1 MSNTGSPSFPTS
13 SLYSGSFPSFPT
25 FNFSVTIPTSITID
39 GIPIPVPPPLAGYA
53 LFSVKLPDIF
63 QIPQWA
69 LSVIT
74 YGILWIFGWLGAIAE
89 YIAKAF
95 DYYTI
100 TPFTRAIN
108 YLLGIFDN
116 VLNIFENISRFAGPL
131 QIDVASALMGIL
143 LLVIIVGSY
152 LIIKGIS
159 ALIAGGE

>member
-1 MSNTGSPSFPTS
+1 MSNTGPPSFPTS
-13 SLYSGSFPSFPT
+13 SLYTSSFPSFPSYKVGIG
-25 FNFSVTIPTSITID
+25 SVSFYVPNITE
-39 GIPIPVPPPLAGYA
+39 
-53 LFSVKLPDIF
+53 
-63 QIPQWA
+63 IPQWIGS
-69 LSVIT
+69 LVVYSF
-74 YGILWIFGWLGAIAE
+74 LWAFGWLAAVFE
-89 YIAKAF
+89 YMGEAF

-108 YLLGIFDN
+108 YLLGIFDS
-116 VLNIFENISRFAGPL
+116 VLNTFEDISRFAGPF